1 MNQAQALQILGFYRR
16 ASTLLIQLSQTLGAE
31 PDSITKAVELRSLGD
46 ALQLVGNL
54 EQSREALQN
63 SLSIAQRLQSP
74 QDVSAAMVS
83 LGNLARSQKD
93 TKSAIALYQ
102 QAATVA
108 SSPIAK
114 VEAQINQ
121 FSLLVNTEQRSAA
134 QKLDPQIKAQL
145 ANLPPNQASIYARI
159 NFAQSLIQLKTEK
172 KGSTPQDIAYSS
184 SLTDSAQLLATAVQQ
199 SRDLKD
205 RRAEAYALGSLGSVY
220 EQTKQWSNA
229 RDLTQQV
236 LLVAQTVHAP
246 DVTYR
251 WQWQMGRLLKQQ
263 GDIPGAIAAYDS
275 AVETLQSLRSDLVGV
290 NRDVQFSFRES
301 VEPVYRESV
310 ELLLQSQGTGA
321 SEQNLNKARQR
332 IEALQLAELDNFF
345 REACLNAKPVLL
357 DQIVDQN
364 NPTTAIIYPI
374 ILPDHL
380 QVIVKIPKQP
390 LRHHVVPRSQKEI
403 KEHLIGFRR
412 DLLEPDTTNEAK
424 QKAREIYNWLI
435 KPIESELE
443 QSGVNTL
450 VFVLDGALRSVPMA
464 ALYDGNHYLVEKY
477 AVSLSLGLQLLQPK
491 PLTAESLRV
500 LAAGLVQPPPNYLRF
515 PPLPDIQ
522 TEFNLIAKAGVL
534 TQQLLNQAFTSKALE
549 EKVNSTPFMWFI
561 WQLMGNLVSR
571 PKIRSFWPQMG
582 PST

>member
-1 MNQAQALQILGFYRR
+1 M
-16 ASTLLIQLSQTLGAE
+16 
-31 PDSITKAVELRSLGD
+31 
-46 ALQLVGNL
+46 
-54 EQSREALQN
+54 
-63 SLSIAQRLQSP
+63 
-74 QDVSAAMVS
+74 
-83 LGNLARSQKD
+83 
-93 TKSAIALYQ
+93 
-102 QAATVA
+102 
-108 SSPIAK
+108 
-114 VEAQINQ
+114 EAQINQ
-121 FSLLVNTEQRSAA
+121 FSLLVNTEQLSAA
-134 QKLDPQIKAQL
+134 QKLEPRIKAQL
-145 ANLPPNQASIYARI
+145 TDLPPNQASIYARI
-159 NFAQSLIQLKTEK
+159 NFAQSLLKLKTEK
-172 KGSTPQDIAYSS
+172 KGNTSQDIAYSS

-205 RRAEAYALGSLGSVY
+205 RRAEAYALGSLGSAY

-229 RDLTQQV
+229 HDLTQQA
-236 LLVAQTVHAP
+236 LLLAQTVNAS

-321 SEQNLNKARQR
+321 SEQNLDKARQR

-364 NPTTAIIYPI
+364 NPTAAIIYPI
-374 ILPDHL
+374 ILPDQL
-380 QVIVKIPKQP
+380 QVIVKIPKRP
-390 LRHHVVPRSQKEI
+390 LRHHVVLKSQKEI
-403 KEHLIGFRR
+403 EDHLIGFRR
-412 DLLEPDTTNEAK
+412 DLIEPDTTNEAK
-424 QKAREIYNWLI
+424 QKAKEIYNWLI

-491 PLTAESLRV
+491 PLTAESLKV

-534 TQQLLNQAFTSKALE
+534 TQQLLNQEFTSKALE
-549 EKVNSTPFMWFI
+549 EKVNSTPFNVVHLATHGQFSSQAQNTFI
-561 WQLMGNLVSR
+561 LAADGPINVTEMDYLLRSRDQSRAEAIELLVLSACQTATGDNR
-571 PKIRSFWPQMG
+571 ATLGLAGVAVRAGARSTLASCGILTIAPPQFLLA
-582 PST
+582 SFTVSWLIQR